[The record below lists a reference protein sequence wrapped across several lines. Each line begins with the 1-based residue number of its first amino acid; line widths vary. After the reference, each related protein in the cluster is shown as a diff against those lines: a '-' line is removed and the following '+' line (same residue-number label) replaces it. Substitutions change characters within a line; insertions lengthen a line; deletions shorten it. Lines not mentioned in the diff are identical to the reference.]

1 MKNSKPP
8 INILKDYKIS
18 PSIASMPPLIIDK
31 LLGENPLTFP
41 LNLNYDLYRHVL
53 EPPEIALD
61 KRVFVI

>member
-1 MKNSKPP
+1 
-8 INILKDYKIS
+8 
-18 PSIASMPPLIIDK
+18 MPPLIIDK